1 MTSGFC
7 IDVGT
12 IFSLHPFALE
22 VLSRLAAAGHEAV
35 LIGGVVRDGVLAIL
49 DRERPFSPREVDIA
63 TSGLP
68 DEIRRLFPDRPI
80 VGVGEEFGVLVV
92 VAPDGD
98 EVEVATFRVE
108 GEYDGRWPGK
118 VELVRDLAADV
129 RRRDLTVNG
138 LAARADGTVIDLVSG
153 IEDLRNRRIRAIGDP
168 RERFREDYLRM
179 LRAVRF
185 ACQIEGAIDART
197 AEAIRENAKEIASV
211 SGERIREELLRI
223 LASRQA
229 ARGIALLE
237 DLGLLEPILP
247 EVAQLKGVPQPEEY
261 HPEGDV
267 YVHTLEAVRV
277 ADGFVS
283 DPWVKLAVLLHDIG
297 KPYALERS
305 GGENMGG
312 HCAVS
317 ARMTRQ
323 IAQRLRLSRQ
333 EAARLAFLVRNHMR
347 IADFPKM
354 GRGKQVRFVGEG
366 EAVGPRALR
375 KRFPLFFD
383 LLQVLVADC
392 ESSAHRSS
400 GWAPILR
407 ETLRVVE
414 HIDRVCSLRRAR
426 ELLDGH
432 ALQGLGMR
440 PGPEL
445 GRIWMPCTI
454 GSSPA
459 RSQPARRPRPRRA
472 PFSLEEGARTECREG
487 WDSRP
492 RNSGRLPLVFSGRP
506 LRTEQTTA
514 CADEQVDRG
523 SARRARRG
531 RTGRAASGENLRR
544 PV

>member
-12 IFSLHPFALE
+12 IFSLHPFARE

-49 DRERPFSPREVDIA
+49 DRERAFSPREVDIA

-354 GRGKQVRFVGEG
+354 GRGKQVRFVSEG

-445 GRIWMPCTI
+445 GRILDAVHDRILAGEIATREEAEAE
-454 GSSPA
+454 A
-459 RSQPARRPRPRRA
+459 RALLARRR
-472 PFSLEEGARTECREG
+472 SE
-487 WDSRP
+487 
-492 RNSGRLPLVFSGRP
+492 
-506 LRTEQTTA
+506 
-514 CADEQVDRG
+514 DRV
-523 SARRARRG
+523 
-531 RTGRAASGENLRR
+531 
-544 PV
+544 P

>member
-118 VELVRDLAADV
+118 VDLVRDLAADV

-445 GRIWMPCTI
+445 GRILDAVHDRILAGEIATREEAEAE
-454 GSSPA
+454 A
-459 RSQPARRPRPRRA
+459 RALLARRR
-472 PFSLEEGARTECREG
+472 SE
-487 WDSRP
+487 
-492 RNSGRLPLVFSGRP
+492 
-506 LRTEQTTA
+506 
-514 CADEQVDRG
+514 DRV
-523 SARRARRG
+523 
-531 RTGRAASGENLRR
+531 
-544 PV
+544 P

>member
-317 ARMTRQ
+317 ARMTKQ

-366 EAVGPRALR
+366 EAGGPRALR

-445 GRIWMPCTI
+445 GRILDAVHDRILAGEIATREEAEAE
-454 GSSPA
+454 A
-459 RSQPARRPRPRRA
+459 RALLA
-472 PFSLEEGARTECREG
+472 G
-487 WDSRP
+487 
-492 RNSGRLPLVFSGRP
+492 
-506 LRTEQTTA
+506 
-514 CADEQVDRG
+514 RG
-523 SARRARRG
+523 SEDRV
-531 RTGRAASGENLRR
+531 
-544 PV
+544 P

>member
-80 VGVGEEFGVLVV
+80 VSVGEEFGVLVV

-354 GRGKQVRFVGEG
+354 GRGKQVRFVSEG

-445 GRIWMPCTI
+445 GRILDAVHDRILAGEIATREEAEAE
-454 GSSPA
+454 A
-459 RSQPARRPRPRRA
+459 RALLARRR
-472 PFSLEEGARTECREG
+472 SE
-487 WDSRP
+487 
-492 RNSGRLPLVFSGRP
+492 
-506 LRTEQTTA
+506 
-514 CADEQVDRG
+514 DRV
-523 SARRARRG
+523 
-531 RTGRAASGENLRR
+531 
-544 PV
+544 P

>member
-1 MTSGFC
+1 M
-7 IDVGT
+7 
-12 IFSLHPFALE
+12 
-22 VLSRLAAAGHEAV
+22 
-35 LIGGVVRDGVLAIL
+35 
-49 DRERPFSPREVDIA
+49 
-63 TSGLP
+63 
-68 DEIRRLFPDRPI
+68 
-80 VGVGEEFGVLVV
+80 
-92 VAPDGD
+92 
-98 EVEVATFRVE
+98 
-108 GEYDGRWPGK
+108 
-118 VELVRDLAADV
+118 
-129 RRRDLTVNG
+129 
-138 LAARADGTVIDLVSG
+138 
-153 IEDLRNRRIRAIGDP
+153 
-168 RERFREDYLRM
+168 
-179 LRAVRF
+179 
-185 ACQIEGAIDART
+185 
-197 AEAIRENAKEIASV
+197 
-211 SGERIREELLRI
+211 
-223 LASRQA
+223 
-229 ARGIALLE
+229 
-237 DLGLLEPILP
+237 
-247 EVAQLKGVPQPEEY
+247 
-261 HPEGDV
+261 

-445 GRIWMPCTI
+445 GRILDAVHDRILAGEIATREEAEAE
-454 GSSPA
+454 A
-459 RSQPARRPRPRRA
+459 RA
-472 PFSLEEGARTECREG
+472 L
-487 WDSRP
+487 
-492 RNSGRLPLVFSGRP
+492 L
-506 LRTEQTTA
+506 
-514 CADEQVDRG
+514 
-523 SARRARRG
+523 ARRG
-531 RTGRAASGENLRR
+531 SEDRV
-544 PV
+544 P

>member
-12 IFSLHPFALE
+12 IFSLHPFARE

-80 VGVGEEFGVLVV
+80 VSVGEEFGVLVV

-354 GRGKQVRFVGEG
+354 GRGKQVRFVSEG

-445 GRIWMPCTI
+445 GRILDAVHDRILAGEIATREEAEAE
-454 GSSPA
+454 A
-459 RSQPARRPRPRRA
+459 RALLARRR
-472 PFSLEEGARTECREG
+472 SE
-487 WDSRP
+487 
-492 RNSGRLPLVFSGRP
+492 
-506 LRTEQTTA
+506 
-514 CADEQVDRG
+514 DRV
-523 SARRARRG
+523 
-531 RTGRAASGENLRR
+531 
-544 PV
+544 P

>member
-118 VELVRDLAADV
+118 VDLVRDLAADV

-445 GRIWMPCTI
+445 GRILDAVHDRILAGEIATREEAEAE
-454 GSSPA
+454 A
-459 RSQPARRPRPRRA
+459 RALLA
-472 PFSLEEGARTECREG
+472 G
-487 WDSRP
+487 
-492 RNSGRLPLVFSGRP
+492 
-506 LRTEQTTA
+506 
-514 CADEQVDRG
+514 RG
-523 SARRARRG
+523 SEDRV
-531 RTGRAASGENLRR
+531 
-544 PV
+544 P

>member
-445 GRIWMPCTI
+445 GRILDAVHDRILAGEIATREEAEAE
-454 GSSPA
+454 A
-459 RSQPARRPRPRRA
+459 RALLA
-472 PFSLEEGARTECREG
+472 G
-487 WDSRP
+487 
-492 RNSGRLPLVFSGRP
+492 
-506 LRTEQTTA
+506 
-514 CADEQVDRG
+514 RG
-523 SARRARRG
+523 SEDRV
-531 RTGRAASGENLRR
+531 
-544 PV
+544 P

>member
-49 DRERPFSPREVDIA
+49 DRERPFAPREVDIA

-168 RERFREDYLRM
+168 RERFREDSLRM

-247 EVAQLKGVPQPEEY
+247 EVAQLKGVPQPEEF

-354 GRGKQVRFVGEG
+354 GRGKQVRFVSEG

-445 GRIWMPCTI
+445 GRILDAVHDRILAGEIATREEAEAE
-454 GSSPA
+454 A
-459 RSQPARRPRPRRA
+459 RALLA
-472 PFSLEEGARTECREG
+472 G
-487 WDSRP
+487 
-492 RNSGRLPLVFSGRP
+492 
-506 LRTEQTTA
+506 
-514 CADEQVDRG
+514 RG
-523 SARRARRG
+523 SEDRV
-531 RTGRAASGENLRR
+531 
-544 PV
+544 P

>member
-354 GRGKQVRFVGEG
+354 GRGKQVRFLSEG

-445 GRIWMPCTI
+445 GRILDAVHDRILAGEIATREEAEAE
-454 GSSPA
+454 A
-459 RSQPARRPRPRRA
+459 RALLA
-472 PFSLEEGARTECREG
+472 G
-487 WDSRP
+487 
-492 RNSGRLPLVFSGRP
+492 
-506 LRTEQTTA
+506 
-514 CADEQVDRG
+514 RG
-523 SARRARRG
+523 SEDRV
-531 RTGRAASGENLRR
+531 
-544 PV
+544 P

>member
-12 IFSLHPFALE
+12 IFSLHPFARE

-68 DEIRRLFPDRPI
+68 YEIRRLFPDRPI

-197 AEAIRENAKEIASV
+197 AEAIRENAEEIASV

-354 GRGKQVRFVGEG
+354 GRGKQVRFVSEG

-414 HIDRVCSLRRAR
+414 HIDRVCSLCRAR

-445 GRIWMPCTI
+445 GRILDAVHDRILAGEIATREEAEAE
-454 GSSPA
+454 A
-459 RSQPARRPRPRRA
+459 RALLARRR
-472 PFSLEEGARTECREG
+472 SE
-487 WDSRP
+487 
-492 RNSGRLPLVFSGRP
+492 
-506 LRTEQTTA
+506 
-514 CADEQVDRG
+514 DRV
-523 SARRARRG
+523 
-531 RTGRAASGENLRR
+531 
-544 PV
+544 P

>member
-354 GRGKQVRFVGEG
+354 GRGKQVRFVSEG

-445 GRIWMPCTI
+445 GRILDAVHDRILAGEIATREEAEAE
-454 GSSPA
+454 A
-459 RSQPARRPRPRRA
+459 RALLARRR
-472 PFSLEEGARTECREG
+472 SE
-487 WDSRP
+487 
-492 RNSGRLPLVFSGRP
+492 
-506 LRTEQTTA
+506 
-514 CADEQVDRG
+514 DRV
-523 SARRARRG
+523 
-531 RTGRAASGENLRR
+531 
-544 PV
+544 P

>member
-49 DRERPFSPREVDIA
+49 DRERAFSPREVDIA

-354 GRGKQVRFVGEG
+354 GRGKQVRFVSEG

-445 GRIWMPCTI
+445 GRILDAVHDRILAGEIATREEAEAE
-454 GSSPA
+454 A
-459 RSQPARRPRPRRA
+459 RALLARRR
-472 PFSLEEGARTECREG
+472 SE
-487 WDSRP
+487 
-492 RNSGRLPLVFSGRP
+492 
-506 LRTEQTTA
+506 
-514 CADEQVDRG
+514 DRV
-523 SARRARRG
+523 
-531 RTGRAASGENLRR
+531 
-544 PV
+544 P

>member
-7 IDVGT
+7 IDVAT
-12 IFSLHPFALE
+12 IFSLHPFARE

-354 GRGKQVRFVGEG
+354 GRGKQVRFVSEG

-445 GRIWMPCTI
+445 GRILDAVHDRILAGEIATREEAEAE
-454 GSSPA
+454 A
-459 RSQPARRPRPRRA
+459 RALLARRR
-472 PFSLEEGARTECREG
+472 SE
-487 WDSRP
+487 
-492 RNSGRLPLVFSGRP
+492 
-506 LRTEQTTA
+506 
-514 CADEQVDRG
+514 DRV
-523 SARRARRG
+523 
-531 RTGRAASGENLRR
+531 
-544 PV
+544 P